1 MRTLRD
7 VQLLAAAVIALVLA
21 GCGSDG
27 DIKISADNNSTVN
40 NPPGDGGGSDNPC
53 ASYIPEGSTT
63 AVRGSFDGT
72 NCTYSSAFV
81 GKNNPMLVDL
91 TIPLISGVHIFQD
104 SLIMGESVIT
114 DGAPAP
120 AGGDGPTLTIE
131 PGNTLAWSDSTD
143 FLLINRGSQIIADGS
158 AAAPITFTGFLD
170 AVAGTAD
177 PQAVQLWG
185 GMVMNGNGIVNSCSD
200 QQRTDFTC
208 NELSEGGVDARY
220 GGNDNAESS
229 GILRY
234 VVVKHTGFEV
244 APGDELNGITFNAI
258 GSGTVVEN
266 IEAYST
272 YDDGI
277 EFFGG
282 AVNIK
287 NYVALYVR
295 DDSIDYANGFV
306 GSVTNALV
314 IHSGVNRAG
323 RCIEAD
329 NDGSA
334 FDLVPLTNPTISNMT
349 CITSGIDGVGFDDS
363 EGPLFRRGVATQL
376 VNSVIWDGYLGTG
389 ATEGNE
395 CLEVVDDPTLVH
407 AEDGT
412 TTIKSTVILCN
423 EPTKGG
429 PLPDGDTVAEWMT
442 NTGVNGTYPGNTN
455 NSIVT
460 RTIGASNAA
469 ALGGTTCYYSQEL
482 LDVDDNVIG
491 STFWDDAGNSFDV
504 LSEGG
509 GIVGAVSASD
519 DWTANW
525 TFGLGPELWIRS
537 QPTCGFG
544 P

>member
-1 MRTLRD
+1 MITSRD
-7 VQLLAAAVIALVLA
+7 VRPLAVAVIAFVLA

-40 NPPGDGGGSDNPC
+40 NPPSGGGGSNPC
-53 ASYIPEGSTT
+53 ASYIPQGGS
-63 AVRGSFDGT
+63 AAMQGSYDGT
-72 NCTYSSAFV
+72 NCTYSSSFV

-91 TIPLISGVHIFQD
+91 TIPFISGVHIFQD
-104 SLIMGESVIT
+104 ALIMGESVIT

-120 AGGDGPTLTIE
+120 TGGDGPTLTIE

-158 AAAPITFTGFLD
+158 PAAPITLTGFLD

-177 PQAVQLWG
+177 PEAVQLWG

-220 GGNDNAESS
+220 GGNDNGESS

-282 AVNIK
+282 AVNVT
-287 NYVALYVR
+287 NYVALYIR
-295 DDSIDYANGFV
+295 DDAIDYANGFV

-314 IHSGVNRAG
+314 IDSGVNRSG

-334 FDLVPLTNPTISNMT
+334 FDLVPLTNPVVSHMT
-349 CITSGIDGVGFDDS
+349 CITSGIDGTGGFDDS
-363 EGPLFRRGVATQL
+363 EGPLLRRGVASRIADSI
-376 VNSVIWDGYLGTG
+376 VWDGYLGMG
-389 ATEGNE
+389 ATAGNE
-395 CLEVVDDPTLVH
+395 CFEVVDAQTLEH
-407 AEDGT
+407 AQDGT
-412 TTIKSTVILCN
+412 STVKSMVISCN
-423 EPTKGG
+423 TPTQGG
-429 PLPDGDTVAEWMT
+429 PLPNGDTVAQWVT
-442 NTGVNGTYPGNTN
+442 NTGTAGSYPENTN
-455 NSIVT
+455 NVIVT
-460 RTIGASNAA
+460 RTTNLSR
-469 ALGGTTCYYSQEL
+469 ALGGSTCFYSEEL
-482 LDVDDNVIG
+482 LDADDNVIG
-491 STFWDDAGNSFDV
+491 STFLDDTGASFDV

-509 GIVGAVSASD
+509 GVVGAVGPTN

-525 TFGLGPELWIRS
+525 TFGLGPELWIRGNS
-537 QPTCGFG
+537 NCGF
-544 P
+544 